1 MAPVPDVNF
10 TLDGYPGMGYT
21 QVPQTFTQEA
31 KPNWMSTP
39 KTAGIGSAGKGIP
52 QMQGGSWFDMPSWGM
67 DAVTGQ
73 PLTQQDLQPQAP
85 PPPAAAVQQQAPAQ
99 QETSM
104 SRLLDQ
110 FLAGR
115 GSPFF
120 GNGRYGVP
128 GLGGASLRAIDNA
141 IDQGTLPRDYRV
153 PFRNQRGNGWN
164 SGPVF
169 NQ

>member
-85 PPPAAAVQQQAPAQ
+85 PPAAAVQQQAPAQ

-110 FLAGR
+110 FLAGKMR
-115 GSPFF
+115 MF
-120 GNGRYGVP
+120 GGQAP
-128 GLGGASLRAIDNA
+128 GLGAGSLRAIDNA

-153 PFRNQRGNGWN
+153 PLRNQRGNGRN